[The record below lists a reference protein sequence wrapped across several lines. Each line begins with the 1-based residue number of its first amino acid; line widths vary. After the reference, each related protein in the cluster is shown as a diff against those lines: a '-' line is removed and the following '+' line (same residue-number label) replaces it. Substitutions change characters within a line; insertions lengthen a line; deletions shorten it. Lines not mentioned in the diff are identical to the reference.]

1 MNFCI
6 FPCYWGKSIK
16 LWHRTII
23 FVGKKITDIFQ
34 YKRRQL
40 HLLVFSEIWCCKME
54 ISIQFMKIKLIFSQL
69 WFYSLLFLAITM
81 FSFNCSNVTYSG
93 SASSKLAKR
102 LTTLLPM
109 TSLKTSSA
117 NKRNYDHILM
127 GDLGWWVRDNGR
139 KQKIDKRNMAN
150 LWNWMIKKIDCRQI
164 IGHSVVRMINMKKYM
179 AIFIFEKWYC
189 YLPKIVVLITSTI

>member
-1 MNFCI
+1 
-6 FPCYWGKSIK
+6 
-16 LWHRTII
+16 
-23 FVGKKITDIFQ
+23 
-34 YKRRQL
+34 
-40 HLLVFSEIWCCKME
+40 ME
-54 ISIQFMKIKLIFSQL
+54 NSIQFMKIKLIFSQL

-164 IGHSVVRMINMKKYM
+164 IGHSVITISFFENEIAIYFLMLIILTTECPIICLQSIFFIIQFHKL
-179 AIFIFEKWYC
+179 AIFRLSIFSF
-189 YLPKIVVLITSTI
+189 LPLSRTHQPRSPISMWS